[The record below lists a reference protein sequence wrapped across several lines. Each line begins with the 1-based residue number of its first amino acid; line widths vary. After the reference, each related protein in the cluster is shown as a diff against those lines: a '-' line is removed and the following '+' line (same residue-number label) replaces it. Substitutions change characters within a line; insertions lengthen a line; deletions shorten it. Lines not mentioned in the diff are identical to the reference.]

1 MNLFFSVAMLSS
13 NIKWKCSSVG
23 WLYQWFYGIGV
34 WFMFLKETT
43 QQSITLA
50 AHTCNVTHQPP
61 TINYVNY
68 SCTVKVGRIICCNC
82 EENILHTS
90 SCILYDTSEW
100 GSYSPEFTVWLMYEF
115 ASLNLN
121 YHYLHPWMINGALL
135 LFFVPFPTARLSLY
149 IVMCSWE
156 SSTYTQRQLF
166 PPWHV
171 SSTACSI
178 QNMWKGIYDDDDD
191 YIDKSLY
198 IYWINCQK
206 QEACDDRK
214 PKRVWHWFFWT
225 ALLALLSK
233 ARLLC
238 IHPPLLT
245 IYFLFRSLFSPLL
258 TNYNSTASSRSLPVI
273 STHTQALYYYFLS
286 KLSSSNFL
294 YPKFQPQIQ
303 YVKFWARRKLSSD
316 QWILFL
322 PEKCNMAIT

>member
-1 MNLFFSVAMLSS
+1 MHIIRHFR
-13 NIKWKCSSVG
+13 VG
-23 WLYQWFYGIGV
+23 FIFPRVHCLTYV
-34 WFMFLKETT
+34 W
-43 QQSITLA
+43 
-50 AHTCNVTHQPP
+50 V
-61 TINYVNY
+61 
-68 SCTVKVGRIICCNC
+68 RIF
-82 EENILHTS
+82 ES
-90 SCILYDTSEW
+90 K
-100 GSYSPEFTVWLMYEF
+100 
-115 ASLNLN
+115 
-121 YHYLHPWMINGALL
+121 
-135 LFFVPFPTARLSLY
+135 LSLFTSVNDKRSFTTFLRSFPNCTTFSLHRY
-149 IVMCSWE
+149 VQLRIVHVH
-156 SSTYTQRQLF
+156 TQRQLF

-245 IYFLFRSLFSPLL
+245 IYFLFHSLFSPLL

-273 STHTQALYYYFLS
+273 STHTHKLYTITFYLNCHRQIFCIQNSNL
-286 KLSSSNFL
+286 KLYMSSFE
-294 YPKFQPQIQ
+294 
-303 YVKFWARRKLSSD
+303 
-316 QWILFL
+316 
-322 PEKCNMAIT
+322 PEENYHQTGGYCF